1 MGTGASKD
9 MGSARDPFRIDR
21 ETDRDLD
28 TLTLVTTRILN
39 TPDIYD
45 VNNLSKM
52 GTCGEYA
59 VFMKDV
65 IEKKLLNPFVVDTR
79 DGMKEVVYQNPRKL
93 IAKPEDRK
101 EICSQIARAAITA
114 VTTIVAC
121 LASIQV
127 AYAPRVVPPQTGGG
141 GLPAVSPWLS
151 TNKVVLTAPI
161 AKAPAEMV
169 VTGAQMAA
177 GTKLFLILEE
187 SRHGLTTGIVAIRN
201 NKLSAAIQSEA
212 FRIHFLDPII
222 ISSFPQQQKSV
233 LPVRIL
239 DTAGRAWMAGILV
252 EGSGNDIVFKSFTK
266 ASETYKITEIVEN
279 LFRRSAGE
287 VGVPILEDRTQLTA
301 ASGVFDQIR
310 SAPSTAEA
318 SRILNTAL
326 ADYFARLGIT
336 VSAAPSYYPGFPPA
350 PGYGYGAP
358 QPPAYVPPPPPPVQL
373 AQPTTSYLA
382 PVPGATTGA
391 APALRTYAALAGLAP
406 GAPGAAPADVTFDV
420 PQNST
425 AYILGAYKRFREA
438 YNNQSSPATVRAK
451 TLAASVNEDR
461 SVTVGACQDPYWK
474 ENTLAQVYPW
484 VTLQYLCIKDLTAA
498 AADATRPL
506 QFTDEWSEFLEK
518 LRTIYDRLGLKI
530 EGAAGGPDVLERLS
544 VKGVAALSFCKD
556 PKVGYRVIQDGL
568 LRIQGLYEEHV
579 ASMWAILNNLIVVI
593 EDPSRGA
600 RIVRL
605 HPKATT
611 GTQSSLKYI
620 EARAAEARKAI
631 TKFYLDVERE
641 YVDTLVKARE

>member
-9 MGSARDPFRIDR
+9 MGSVRDPFRIDR

-45 VNNLSKM
+45 VNNLSRV

-65 IEKKLLNPFVVDTR
+65 IEKKLLNPFVVETR

-93 IAKPEDRK
+93 IAKIEDRK
-101 EICSQIARAAITA
+101 EICSQIARAAVTA

-127 AYAPRVVPPQTGGG
+127 AYAPRIIPPQTGGG
-141 GLPAVSPWLS
+141 LLEVRSWLS
-151 TNKVVLTAPI
+151 QNKVVLTDPV
-161 AKAPAEMV
+161 AKVPAEMV
-169 VTGAQMAA
+169 TSGTQAAA
-177 GTKLFLILEE
+177 GTKIFLILEE
-187 SRHGLTTGIVAIRN
+187 SRHGLTTGLVAIRN

-212 FRIHFLDPII
+212 FRIHFLDSVII
-222 ISSFPQQQKSV
+222 TVQPQQKSV

-239 DTAGRAWMAGILV
+239 DTAGRAWMAGILLA
-252 EGSGNDIVFKSFTK
+252 GSGNEIVFKSFAK
-266 ASETYKITEIVEN
+266 GSETYKITEVIEN
-279 LFRRSAGE
+279 LFRRYAGE
-287 VGVPILEDRTQLTA
+287 VGVPILETRENLTA
-301 ASGVFDQIR
+301 AYGVFEQIR
-310 SAPSTAEA
+310 GSPSTTAQ
-318 SRILNTAL
+318 ILQNVL
-326 ADYFARLGIT
+326 GPYFQSLGIN
-336 VSAAPSYYPGFPPA
+336 VSGAPTAAAPYYPGFPPA

-358 QPPAYVPPPPPPVQL
+358 QPPVYAPPPPPPVQL
-373 AQPTTSYLA
+373 GSYLA
-382 PVPGATTGA
+382 PIAGVSNSA

-406 GAPGAAPADVTFDV
+406 GAPGAVAAPADVTFDV

-425 AYILGAYKRFREA
+425 AYILNAYKRFREA

-451 TLAASVNEDR
+451 TLAASVNGDR
-461 SVTVGACQDPYWK
+461 SVNVGACQDPYWK
-474 ENTLAQVYPW
+474 ESNLGQVYPW
-484 VTLQYLCIKDLTAA
+484 ATLQYLCIKDLTAA
-498 AADATRPL
+498 AADASRPL
-506 QFTDEWSEFLEK
+506 QFADEWSEFLKE
-518 LRTIYDRLGLKI
+518 LRAIYGRLDLKI

-544 VKGVAALSFCKD
+544 VKGVAALPFCKD

-593 EDPSRGA
+593 EDPSREA

-620 EARAAEARKAI
+620 DARAAEARKAI
-631 TKFYLDVERE
+631 AKFYIDVERE
-641 YVDTLVKARE
+641 YVDTLVRARE